1 MKNTIFYSSVVLA
14 ILFALLLTSCER
26 VIEIDLSSVTP
37 KLVVEATINDS
48 GEPARVKLTKTIDFN
63 KPNNFPTVTDATIR
77 LADDKGNETVLQHKG
92 EGVYESS
99 EIKGTQGTT
108 YTLNILAEGKNYT
121 AVSKMPKLVSFDS
134 TWLGTQSF
142 FGTTSKVPNV
152 NFRDPQMLGNYYR
165 FRVQINQKRL
175 GNVFVLTDNISNG
188 QMVSR
193 GLNLGNDDD
202 SKIVKNDTVRV
213 EMQCIDDGAYLYFFS
228 LSQLDSGPNQSATP
242 ANPVS
247 NIKGSEVL
255 GYFSAYTTQS
265 RQVIA
270 D

>member
-1 MKNTIFYSSVVLA
+1 MKNIIFYCSVTLV
-14 ILFALLLTSCER
+14 ILFTFLLTSCER

-48 GEPARVKLTKTIDFN
+48 GEPARVKLSKTIDFS
-63 KPNNFPTVTDATIR
+63 KPNTFPTITNATIR
-77 LADDKGNETVLQHKG
+77 LADDKGNETVLRHKG
-92 EGVYESS
+92 EGVYEST
-99 EIKGTQGTT
+99 ELKGTQGTT
-108 YTLNILAEGKNYT
+108 YTLTIQAEGKNYT

-134 TWLGTQSF
+134 AWLGTQSF
-142 FGTTSKVPNV
+142 FGTSSKTPNIR
-152 NFRDPQMLGNYYR
+152 FRDPQILGDYYR
-165 FRVQINQKRL
+165 FRVQINQKKL
-175 GNVFVLTDNISNG
+175 GNVLVLTDNISNG
-188 QMVSR
+188 QTVSR
-193 GLNLGNDDD
+193 GLNLGNSNDA
-202 SKIVKNDTVRV
+202 KIVKNDTVRI
-213 EMQCIDDGAYLYFFS
+213 EMQCIDNSAYLYFFS

-265 RQVIA
+265 RQIIA